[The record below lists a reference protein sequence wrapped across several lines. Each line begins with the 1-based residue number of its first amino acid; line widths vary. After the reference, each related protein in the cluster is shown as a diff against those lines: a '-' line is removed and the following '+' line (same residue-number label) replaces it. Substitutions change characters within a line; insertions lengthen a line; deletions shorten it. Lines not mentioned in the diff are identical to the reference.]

1 MNPVEIPAE
10 ARLARPDC
18 QRVSM
23 GPPSGVPED
32 QCGTA
37 AMLVS
42 GVDEQ
47 MTGFHGR
54 RFYAY
59 YRPSEHDLKALNAG
73 GFIEIA
79 QYGNVVQPF
88 GCAIWAPVEGA
99 AEQISANDAARGES

>member
-1 MNPVEIPAE
+1 MNPTEIPAE

-18 QRVSM
+18 TPVSM
-23 GPPSGVPED
+23 GPPPGVPDD

-37 AMLVS
+37 EMLVS

-47 MTGFHGR
+47 MTGFHAR

-59 YRPSEHDLKALNAG
+59 YRPSLSELERLNAG
-73 GFIEIA
+73 GFIEVA

-99 AEQISANDAARGES
+99 AEHITANDAARAES